1 MSGSDERSII
11 NERYEIERRI
21 GRGGMADVFLARD
34 LLLDRPV
41 AVKVLFPEFA
51 TDPAFVER
59 FRREAQAAANLTHPN
74 IVAVYDWGRA
84 GGTYFMAME
93 YVAGRTLADLLRA
106 NGALTAQQAAM
117 IGLEVAAALASAHH
131 NGVVHRDIK
140 PANILLGQGGQ
151 VKVADFGIA
160 RALGASVEAN
170 LTQAGAVMGTATYF
184 SPEQAQGGQPDPRS
198 DLYSL
203 GVVLYEMV
211 AGRPPF
217 AADSPVGVAYKQV
230 HEAPRP
236 LRELAPD
243 VARPFEAIVARLLA
257 KQPAAR
263 YPNAEAL
270 RDDLRRF
277 REGLPVQA
285 LEVARRGGVDEATQ
299 VIPVTQTDR
308 STPPPPPPSPAT
320 APTQAMPRQVTG
332 RPVHVDEPPV
342 EEVLPRRAGWYL
354 VGAVLVAVALVL
366 GGFGLYRA
374 LTSDQGSTVLSVPDV
389 TNRTL
394 REATALLIDAGFNPV
409 PVAQARE
416 GLPDDVVYAQDPEA
430 DSPIERGAEVAI
442 FYNPAAEPVVVPTLL
457 GLTLDEANQTL
468 AAIGLRAVVVDL
480 AESAEVEEGRILTQ
494 TPAAQESTRPGT
506 TIEVVLSSGGTQIAL
521 PNVRGQLEADAT
533 SLLSGEPYGF
543 VVTRAEQPSDT
554 IPAGAVIAT
563 EPPIG
568 TPLGRGETVVVV
580 VSTGTGKVPMP
591 SLIGVDQDE
600 AEEILAGLDLFA
612 DVTFVTVPFDSPDA
626 GRVLSQDI
634 APATLV
640 DPGTVVKLR
649 VGAAAPEPTT
659 TTSTSTTTTVPDT
672 SVPDTVP
679 PNG

>member
-1 MSGSDERSII
+1 MSGTGERSVI

-59 FRREAQAAANLTHPN
+59 FRREAQAAANLAHPN

-84 GGTYFMAME
+84 GTTYYMAME

-106 NGALTAQQAAM
+106 NGPLTAQQAAM

-140 PANILLGQGGQ
+140 PANILLGQSGQ

-211 AGRPPF
+211 AGQPPF

-230 HEAPRP
+230 HETPRP
-236 LRELAPD
+236 LRDLAPD
-243 VARPFEAIVARLLA
+243 VPRPFEAMVARLLA

-285 LEVARRGGVDEATQ
+285 LDMLRRTDVDEATQ
-299 VIPVTQTDR
+299 VLPT
-308 STPPPPPPSPAT
+308 TPSS

-332 RPVHVDEPPV
+332 RPVIIDEPPL
-342 EEVLPRRAGWYL
+342 EETLPRRAGWFL
-354 VGAVLVAVALVL
+354 VGAVVVAVLLVL
-366 GGFGLYRA
+366 GGVGLFRA
-374 LTSDQGSTVLSVPDV
+374 LTADQGSAVLSVPDA

-394 REATALLIDAGFNPV
+394 REATTLLIDAGFNPV
-409 PVAQARE
+409 PVAEPRE
-416 GLPDDVVYAQDPEA
+416 GVPDDVVYAQDPR
-430 DSPIERGAEVAI
+430 PNTPVERGAEVAI
-442 FYNPAAEPVVVPTLL
+442 FYNPAAEPVVVPSLV
-457 GLTLDEANQTL
+457 GLTLDQANQTL
-468 AAIGLRAVVVDL
+468 APLGLRAVVVDL
-480 AESAEVEEGRILTQ
+480 AESSEVEQGRIVTQ
-494 TPAAQESTRPGT
+494 NPLAQQSTRPGT
-506 TIEVVLSSGGTQIAL
+506 TIEVVLSSGGTQLAV
-521 PNVRGQLEADAT
+521 PNVRGQQVADAT

-543 VVTRAEQPSDT
+543 VVTRVEQPSDT
-554 IPAGAVIAT
+554 IAAGAVIAT

-568 TPLGRGETVVVV
+568 TPLNRGQTVVVV
-580 VSTGTGKVPMP
+580 VSSGTGKVPMP

-626 GRVLSQDI
+626 GRVISQNI
-634 APATLV
+634 APAVLV
-640 DPGTVVKLR
+640 DPGTVVRLR

-659 TTSTSTTTTVPDT
+659 TTTSTTTTTLVPDPG
-672 SVPDTVP
+672 PDEAS
-679 PNG
+679 G

>member
-1 MSGSDERSII
+1 MSGSGERSVI

-140 PANILLGQGGQ
+140 PANILLGQSGQ

-211 AGRPPF
+211 GGRPPF
-217 AADSPVGVAYKQV
+217 SADSPVGVAYKQV

-236 LRELAPD
+236 LRELAAD
-243 VARPFEAIVARLLA
+243 VPRPFEAIVARLLA

-277 REGLPVQA
+277 REGVPVQA
-285 LEVARRGGVDEATQ
+285 LEAARRMGADQPTQ
-299 VIPVTQTDR
+299 VLAT
-308 STPPPPPPSPAT
+308 TPPAMPHPTT
-320 APTQAMPRQVTG
+320 APTQAMPRQVPG
-332 RPVHVDEPPV
+332 RPVRIDEPPV
-342 EEVLPRRAGWYL
+342 EETLPRRAGWYL
-354 VGAVLVAVALVL
+354 IGAVVVAVALVL

-374 LTSDQGSTVLSVPDV
+374 LTADQASTVLSVPDV

-394 REATALLIDAGFNPV
+394 REASTLLIDAGFTPV
-409 PVAQARE
+409 PVAEPRD
-416 GLPDDVVYAQDPEA
+416 GVPDDVVYAQDPRA
-430 DSPIERGAEVAI
+430 NTPIERGAEVAL
-442 FYNPAAEPVVVPTLL
+442 FYNPAAEPIAVPSLL
-457 GLTLDEANQTL
+457 GLTLDEANQAL
-468 AAIGLRAVVVDL
+468 APSGLRAVVVDL
-480 AESAEVEEGRILTQ
+480 AESAEIEQGRILSQ
-494 TPAAQESTRPGT
+494 TPPALATTRPGT
-506 TIEVVLSSGGTQIAL
+506 AVEVVLSSGGTQIAV
-521 PNVRGQLEADAT
+521 PNVRGQLEADA
-533 SLLSGEPYGF
+533 SALLSGAPYGF

-554 IPAGAVIAT
+554 IPIGAVVAT
-563 EPPIG
+563 EPSIG
-568 TPLGRGETVVVV
+568 TPLAPGQTVVIV
-580 VSTGTGKVPMP
+580 VSSGTGKVPMP
-591 SLIGVDQDE
+591 SLVGVDQDE
-600 AEEILAGLDLFA
+600 AEELLSGLDLFA

-626 GRVLSQDI
+626 GRVLSQSI
-634 APATLV
+634 APTTLL
-640 DPGTVVKLR
+640 DPGAVVRLR

-659 TTSTSTTTTVPDT
+659 TTTTTTTSTTTTLPVTPDPEVPGEGT
-672 SVPDTVP
+672 
-679 PNG
+679 G